1 MSIHS
6 DYAIIATLMA
16 TAAKEKSS
24 RRTASR
30 EARRRQLID
39 ATMKCIARKGMG
51 STTLGDVAK
60 EAGLSQGIVN
70 LHFESKDNLLT
81 ETLRTLANEYREQ
94 FDKTLQKA
102 GSDPAAALLALMAL
116 DLKPSLCDRQKL
128 AIWFAFWG
136 EVKSRPTY
144 RRICDEYD
152 RHYDSIIEQLC
163 AKLIDDG
170 GYDNVTAAAAAEALT
185 CMSNGLW
192 LSHLISPKSWDR
204 QTAMDAIMS
213 YLVSVFPKHYPIE
226 NPS

>member
-1 MSIHS
+1 M
-6 DYAIIATLMA
+6 ATIAT
-16 TAAKEKSS
+16 AKP

-81 ETLRTLANEYREQ
+81 ETLRTLAGEYREN
-94 FDKTLQKA
+94 FNKTLEKS
-102 GSDPAAALLALMAL
+102 GPRPADSLLALMES
-116 DLKPSLCDRQKL
+116 DLRPSICDRQKL

-144 RRICDEYD
+144 RRICDEFDNY
-152 RHYDSIIEQLC
+152 YDSVVERLC
-163 AKLIDDG
+163 ADLIEEGAYENID
-170 GYDNVTAAAAAEALT
+170 AAAAAEALT
-185 CMSNGLW
+185 SMTNGLW
-192 LSHLISPKSWDR
+192 LSCLISPQGWDR
-204 QTAMDAIMS
+204 HKAMDAVMS
-213 YLVSVFPKHYPIE
+213 YLTNVFPKHYS
-226 NPS
+226 NG

>member
-6 DYAIIATLMA
+6 EYAIIGRPMA
-16 TAAKEKSS
+16 TVARKKS

-39 ATMKCIARKGMG
+39 ATMKCIARKGLG
-51 STTLGDVAK
+51 QTSIGDVAT

-94 FDKTLQKA
+94 FDGTLERA
-102 GSDPAAALLALMAL
+102 GPHPADALRALLEM
-116 DLKPSLCDRQKL
+116 DLRPKLIDRQKL

-152 RHYDSIIEQLC
+152 RYYDSVVEKLC
-163 AKLIDDG
+163 AEIIDEG
-170 GYDNVTAAAAAEALT
+170 GYTNVTASAAAEALT
-185 CMSNGLW
+185 CMTNGLW
-192 LSHLISPKSWDR
+192 LSCLISPKDFDR
-204 QTAMDAIMS
+204 NIGWNAIMS
-213 YLVSVFPKHYPIE
+213 YLANVFPKHYE
-226 NPS
+226 NA